1 MIKKC
6 MCSDEIFL
14 QSSNGD
20 TDIGDRLTDTVGVGG
35 RMRKERVGCMERV
48 TWKYTL
54 PCVK

>member
-1 MIKKC
+1 

-35 RMRKERVGCMERV
+35 GMRKERVGCMERV